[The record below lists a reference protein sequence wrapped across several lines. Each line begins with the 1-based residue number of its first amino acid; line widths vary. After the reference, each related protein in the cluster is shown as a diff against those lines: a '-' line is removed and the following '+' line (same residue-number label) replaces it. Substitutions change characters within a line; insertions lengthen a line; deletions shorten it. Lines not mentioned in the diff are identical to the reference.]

1 MKPSIQRYL
10 LTFGSTLLALGL
22 LGKQATA
29 QDATVLHDNKERLSY
44 ALGMDLGQQ
53 LHRLAVEV
61 EPALFARG
69 LQDGISGGKT
79 LMSREEAQASIASLQ
94 DEMQRREKA
103 KAMLQ
108 QPQSG
113 QPSESSEA
121 AQQ

>member
-29 QDATVLHDNKERLSY
+29 QDTTVLHDDKERLSY

-113 QPSESSEA
+113 QPSESPEA

>member
-29 QDATVLHDNKERLSY
+29 QDTTVLHDDKERLSY